1 MISLDQAREIMG
13 GTAMSADGDRLG
25 KIGQIYLDDQTGHP
39 EWATVITG
47 LFGGRESFVP
57 LALAEIV
64 GTELEVPYDRDM
76 VEGAPNVEAQGG
88 HLSQQEEA
96 ELYTYYGLDYSEV
109 DSDSVGS
116 GRSERTT
123 EEAMTRSEERLNI
136 DTVRQEVGRARLRKY
151 IVTEQQT
158 VTVPVTREQ
167 IRIEREP
174 ITAADIATITPT
186 DAADGSTL
194 REEEHEIVLHA
205 ERPVVDKLTVPVERV
220 RLDTD
225 VVIEREPIPHGDVA
239 GSTTARATGRPCA
252 RRSTRSYCTPSA
264 PWWTRRRC
272 RSSGCGSI
280 RTWSA
285 IPRPSPRTFARS

>member
-1 MISLDQAREIMG
+1 MISLDQAREIVG

-25 KIGQIYLDDQTGHP
+25 KIGQIYPDDQTGQP
-39 EWATVITG
+39 EWATVSTG

-76 VEGAPNVEAQGG
+76 VKGAPNVEAEGG

-109 DSDSVGS
+109 DSDGVG
-116 GRSERTT
+116 RDLSEPTT
-123 EEAMTRSEERLNI
+123 DDSMTRSEERLTI
-136 DTVRQEVGRARLRKY
+136 ATVRREVGRARLRKY

-174 ITAADIATITPT
+174 ITAADITNGTTT
-186 DAADGSTL
+186 DTADGPTL

-205 ERPVVDKLTVPVERV
+205 ERAVVDKQTVPVERV

-225 VVIEREPIPHGDVA
+225 VVTERETVTADTRKELIDVHGADSPDRSEERRAADTVT
-239 GSTTARATGRPCA
+239 GPGARTDERQ
-252 RRSTRSYCTPSA
+252 R
-264 PWWTRRRC
+264 
-272 RSSGCGSI
+272 
-280 RTWSA
+280 
-285 IPRPSPRTFARS
+285 